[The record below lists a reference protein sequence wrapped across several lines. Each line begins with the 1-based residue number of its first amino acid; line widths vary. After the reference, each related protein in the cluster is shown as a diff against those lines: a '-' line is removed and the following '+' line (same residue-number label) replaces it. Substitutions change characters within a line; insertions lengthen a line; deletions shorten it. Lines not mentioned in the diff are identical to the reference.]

1 MLTFRRSCAAHLA
14 LCEALRDTG
23 PQDIERRAFALYD
36 LRGEIRDL
44 LVDAQRYRAW
54 RRIWVADDDE
64 AIARIM
70 GALST
75 AYTEAEVDRAF
86 DAQFF
91 ASDGPTD
98 TDQAEL
104 W

>member
-1 MLTFRRSCAAHLA
+1 MRHFGTAC
-14 LCEALRDTG
+14 
-23 PQDIERRAFALYD
+23 PQDIERRSLALYD
-36 LRGEIRDL
+36 LRDQIRE
-44 LVDAQRYRAW
+44 LVVEALRYRAW

-75 AYTEAEVDRAF
+75 AYTEADVDRVF
-86 DAQFF
+86 DMQFF
-91 ASDGPTD
+91 GSEESTD
-98 TDQAEL
+98 VRQADL